1 MKSDTVNRVKPAADL
16 ISELRI
22 DQATW
27 AAGSEAR
34 QIEWRLLCADVLEE
48 GRLGWVPSSEVG
60 AGKGR
65 GRVRLG
71 PGDVRVELLSAAA
84 DWAAEA
90 LVSDAVRL
98 QALVPLVDEY
108 LNVCRD
114 MTKMGLAQGTHSPRL
129 EALDIAKRITHDEAA
144 ELIQTSFTTLR
155 PDHGTARR
163 LFSLFVTLL
172 RDTTKLH
179 ARPHTMHI

>member
-1 MKSDTVNRVKPAADL
+1 MPVKAAADL

-22 DQATW
+22 DEATW

-34 QIEWRLLCADVLEE
+34 QVEWRLLCADVIEE
-48 GRLGWVPSSEVG
+48 GRLGWEPPSEGARDVPID
-60 AGKGR
+60 AKRR

-71 PGDVRVELLSAAA
+71 PGDVRLELLDHSAGWDDDAA
-84 DWAAEA
+84 
-90 LVSDAVRL
+90 VSDAVRL
-98 QALVPLVDEY
+98 QTLVPLVDEY

-144 ELIQTSFTTLR
+144 ELIQTSLTTLR

-172 RDTTKLH
+172 RDTTKLS
-179 ARPHTMHI
+179 ARPHTVHL